1 MSPISFLPLQVGHDP
16 PPGDDD
22 LQRDEGHVA
31 DQLLRRQRIRNADAD
46 LQVGDVTS
54 KNLFREN
61 FRHPCRELV
70 NRFLLTEEVGF
81 VGFLWSNITG

>member
-31 DQLLRRQRIRNADAD
+31 DQLLRRQRLRNADAD

-54 KNLFREN
+54 KNLFWEN
-61 FRHPCRELV
+61 FRQTPL
-70 NRFLLTEEVGF
+70 
-81 VGFLWSNITG
+81 